1 MEAEIRTALE
11 KFRRGDDETA
21 FFELVEMPGDVITGI
36 IEVFHAEPR
45 ADVRAFLVKAA
56 WERREE
62 TVIPFLAEA
71 LNNNAE
77 EVWQEALDG
86 LVAFSSPASLK
97 ILRSARSRKFT
108 EETEAKRFNLWLEEA
123 IQQVE
128 FELRSKA

>member
-1 MEAEIRTALE
+1 MEVEVRASLE

-21 FFELVEMPGDVITGI
+21 FFELIEMPGDALTGMI
-36 IEVFHAEPR
+36 DVFHAEPC
-45 ADVRAFLVKAA
+45 ADIRAFLVKAA

-71 LNNNAE
+71 LNDPAE

-86 LVAFSSPASLK
+86 LVAFSLPSSLK
-97 ILRSARSRKFT
+97 VLQSARARKFT
-108 EETEAKRFNLWLEEA
+108 EETAAKRFNLWLEEA

-128 FELRSKA
+128 FELRSKF